1 MVKRLIAFALSRLT
15 YLFVIVGVA
24 SAASAS
30 ILVNKAFAPTT
41 VALGVTSVVTVTLS
55 NTSTASLAN
64 ITSFSDD
71 IATMGGYANMATPN
85 NLATTCAGGA
95 ASLTGTVVKLVG
107 GVIPIAADSTHP
119 GTCTVTFKVVGASA
133 GNGINT
139 IAVGALITDQG
150 TNATA
155 ASQTLQV
162 QSAVLTAGG
171 SAATTLLTSA
181 TATQTYTI
189 TNPTAAQITTTH
201 FAITLT
207 GGGSM
212 FSVTAAATSC
222 LSGSVALTTFPA
234 TTGTATASGLTVPAN
249 SSCTVTLTL
258 TDPAATAVTVGGT
271 IAVGAITDDQGITT
285 DVAGTSSSNFIT
297 GYPTF
302 SMSFSP
308 STVVAGA
315 TSQLT
320 VTIANVRT
328 SALTSVGFS
337 DTLPTNMTLDSVPA
351 ATLTN
356 CVGGVV
362 GGAGTGTFTFSGAT
376 VAASTTFGS
385 SVTASKCTI
394 TVTVDTSLSATGSL
408 ANTVAAAGLT
418 DTQGIP
424 GNGQASASVT
434 ISAGELTASTSFSP
448 SSAPRNSPSV
458 VTLKFNNVT
467 GSPLT
472 GGTFTD
478 DLPQAQVSMLY
489 YSGYTPTFSAGCLGG
504 AVTSSGANT
513 IVTGTG
519 LTIAPN
525 STCTVK
531 FEVTLA
537 SGGVPGQTDS
547 NSIPAANVTFTDSG
561 SNAVHPPASIS
572 NTFVTAPAF
581 TVTNFTN
588 SYTGLMGQPIAA
600 TGQIVDGAVSG
611 IADTNAVATFVL
623 NAAGKPHKMWLAS
636 SPNVQI
642 SGGPS
647 CSGLTA
653 NAAPYAET
661 FTVSGS
667 SLSDTCTVT
676 YNLVSESGAV
686 SGTAYSPGTSTYTST
701 QNGGTSTTS
710 ATNAVTFYTTS
721 LLVNQAFTPNSVT
734 SGSSSTAKITL
745 DVAPVS
751 PQLGTTQANG
761 VTFTDVLP
769 SNVTFATA
777 PNVTF
782 SAGCQQTGQPA
793 PTDVISGTTITY
805 ANISLQTVVTTETD
819 CNVTFDVTSYSLG
832 NATSTIAAGG
842 VTSTSGATNAQAAAA
857 SLTVVAGVALQK
869 TFLASSF
876 AVGDVD
882 YVRFIIVNSS
892 VGVLTS
898 GALTDSMPAAL
909 ALASLTAQPSAQSGD
924 PAACG
929 GTVSGTVGS
938 STFGLSGMSVTGA
951 TGSSTPGECVRYVQ
965 VMASSTGGP
974 GSVTNSVPA
983 AALTIGGLP
992 NQTAANG
999 TVLLSAAPNVT
1010 LSEAFTPASIVS
1022 QGAAQLLITV
1032 GNSGTL
1038 AAPLTGMTLADTLP
1052 AGVTVA
1058 TTPNAST
1065 TCGSGTIAAAAGAGV
1080 VTLSGGSLAAN
1091 ASCTVTVGVT
1101 SPTASTYANAIAA
1114 GALMTTQG
1122 ATNLAATANL
1132 AVTATP
1138 APSPSPS
1145 GTPALTLVLSATTTT
1160 SGTGTDITYSEDFSN
1175 TGGVPL
1181 TLNVIRIPIPSS
1193 TCFTLGSAS
1202 TPSLPAGLTAAISY
1216 VSGANS
1222 AYTPSSG
1229 ACGSIATGYDT
1240 LVNQVLWT
1248 FTGTLNAA
1256 AGGTIK
1262 LSTHIP

>member
-15 YLFVIVGVA
+15 YFFVIVCVA

-30 ILVNKAFAPTT
+30 ILVNKAFVPTT

-85 NLATTCAGGA
+85 NLATTCAGGT

-119 GTCTVTFKVVGASA
+119 GTCTVTFKVVGASV

-162 QSAVLTAGG
+162 QSAVLTAAG
-171 SAATTLLTSA
+171 SAPTTLLTSA

-189 TNPTAAQITTTH
+189 ANPTAAQITTTH

-234 TTGTATASGLTVPAN
+234 TTGTATATGLTVPAN
-249 SSCTVTLTL
+249 GSCTVTLTL

-302 SMSFSP
+302 GMSFSP

-320 VTIANVRT
+320 ITITNLRT

-351 ATLTN
+351 ASQTGCGT
-356 CVGGVV
+356 GVV

-376 VAASTTFGS
+376 VAAETTLGS
-385 SVTASKCTI
+385 TASKCTI
-394 TVTVDTSLSATGSL
+394 TVTVDTSLSATGTL
-408 ANTVAAAGLT
+408 ANTIAAAGLT

-424 GNGQASASVT
+424 GDAAASARVT
-434 ISAGELTASTSFSP
+434 VSAGELTASKSFNNSSAARSSP
-448 SSAPRNSPSV
+448 SAVSV
-458 VTLKFNNVT
+458 KFNNVT

-478 DLPQAQVSMLY
+478 NLPQTPVSMLY
-489 YSGYTPTFSAGCLGG
+489 YGTPTFSGCSGG

-519 LTIAPN
+519 LTIAAN
-525 STCTVK
+525 SACTVT

-537 SGGVPGQTDS
+537 SGGLPAQTDT

-572 NTFVTAPAF
+572 DTLSTAPTF
-581 TVTNFTN
+581 TVKNFTA
-588 SYTGLMGQPIAA
+588 SYSGIVGQPITA
-600 TGQIVDGAVSG
+600 TGQILDHAATG
-611 IADTNAVATFVL
+611 IADTNVVATFVL
-623 NAAGKPHKMWLAS
+623 NATGTHKMWLAA

-642 SGGPS
+642 SGGTS
-647 CSGLTA
+647 CSGLSA
-653 NAAPYAET
+653 SAAPFAET
-661 FTVSGS
+661 FTVSGA
-667 SLSDTCTVT
+667 SLSDSCTVT
-676 YNLVSESGAV
+676 YNLVSQSGVV

-701 QNGGTSTTS
+701 ENGGTSTTGGS
-710 ATNAVTFYTTS
+710 KNVTFYSTS
-721 LLVNQAFTPNSVT
+721 LTVNQAFTPNSVT
-734 SGSSSTAKITL
+734 SGNSSTAKITL
-745 DVAPVS
+745 DVAGVS
-751 PQLGTTQANG
+751 PQLANTQANG

-777 PNVTF
+777 PKVTF
-782 SAGCQQTGQPA
+782 SAGCQQTGQSA
-793 PTDVISGTTITY
+793 PTDVISGTTITL
-805 ANISLQTVVTTETD
+805 ANISLLTVGTTETD

-869 TFLASSF
+869 TFVASSF

-892 VGVLTS
+892 VGALSS
-898 GALTDSMPAAL
+898 GTLTDNMPAAL
-909 ALASLTAQPSAQSGD
+909 ALASLTVQPSAQSGD
-924 PAACG
+924 PASCG

-983 AALTIGGLP
+983 AGLTIGGLP

-999 TVLLSAAPNVT
+999 AVLLSAAPNVT
-1010 LSEAFTPASIVS
+1010 LSEAFTPASVVLN
-1022 QGAAQLLITV
+1022 GAAQLLITI

-1038 AAPLTGMTLADTLP
+1038 AASLTGMTLADTLP
-1052 AGVTVA
+1052 TGVTVA

-1065 TCGSGTIAAAAGAGV
+1065 TCGSGTVAAAAGAGA

-1091 ASCTVTVGVT
+1091 ASCTITVGVT

-1114 GALMTTQG
+1114 GALTTTQG